1 VLYFITYFLP
11 LKFSID
17 KNRQER
23 LILDNNHS
31 YRDKKVMTMK
41 IVTEMT
47 GLSERKI
54 RYYEARKL
62 IFPERTSSGFR
73 KYSFSD
79 IERLMDIAE
88 KIEDGVQTQEIRHD
102 FLKDEKRKKDTNV
115 RKDMIRGQLNA
126 HFPRARLK

>member
-1 VLYFITYFLP
+1 M
-11 LKFSID
+11 
-17 KNRQER
+17 
-23 LILDNNHS
+23 LDNNLS

-41 IVTEMT
+41 IVTDMT

-54 RYYEARKL
+54 RYYEAREL
-62 IFPERTSSGFR
+62 IFPERSSSGFR

-88 KIEDGVQTQEIRHD
+88 KIEDGVQTKEIRQD

-115 RKDMIRGQLNA
+115 RKGMIRGQLNA
-126 HFPRARLK
+126 HFPKARLK